1 MSESQILYFSRADVD
16 MNGLAIEGSQ
26 AKNTTVRRKCISIN
40 DSVKSYSSVTAR
52 YGANERNAVFMEL
65 LSIT

>member
-1 MSESQILYFSRADVD
+1 MD
-16 MNGLAIEGSQ
+16 MNGLAIKGSQ